1 MIKRAVP
8 VLITILMFLTTSCG
22 ASSLQTNYAA
32 EMQPAIEKLPAW
44 QTAYTALEMDLT
56 DPGTTTNNMSRLE
69 MIELYNMAAEY
80 KITRDDY
87 ANLGFASLDLLVGD
101 ANKVA
106 TQGRNILDTL
116 STVTPAQETESA
128 HQSVVKCM
136 QARVAFAE
144 GLSASIKNLGPIDLS
159 QFGNSNDCSTFDA
172 DLQKLTAY
180 VNDHK

>member
-1 MIKRAVP
+1 MLKRAVP
-8 VLITILMFLTTSCG
+8 FLIAIIMFVMTSCG
-22 ASSLQTNYAA
+22 TSLPQTNYAA

-44 QTAYTALEMDLT
+44 RTAYTALEMDLT

-87 ANLGFASLDLLVGD
+87 ASLGFSSLDLLVGD

-106 TQGRNILDTL
+106 TQGRKILDTL
-116 STVTPAQETESA
+116 STVKPVQETESA

-159 QFGNSNDCSTFDA
+159 QFGNSTDCSTFDA